1 MCMQNI
7 GDRIRAHRLEKNYT
21 QFYMAFLLDISQAA
35 YSKIERNETKL
46 SLPRIYEI
54 AEALEISP
62 FVLMPKPKFGV
73 GINYHPIW
81 QTWNKLRKLWTKG
94 MSRKK
99 EEAEKMNIVY
109 RDKSNTQLQ

>member
-1 MCMQNI
+1 MKNI
-7 GDRIRAHRLEKNYT
+7 GDRIREQRLAKKYS

-62 FVLMPKPKFGV
+62 FILMPKPKYGT
-73 GINYHPIW
+73 GINYLSLLEAW
-81 QTWNKLRKLWTKG
+81 FMLKRLFTKG
-94 MSRKK
+94 LERKK
-99 EEAEKMNIVY
+99 DKALELDIAY
-109 RDKSNTQLQ
+109 RDKCNIEDL